1 MALLCLLIVHPR
13 MTATRDQV
21 LDALWPSS
29 DPTTALNSLNQ
40 TIYFLRRVIEP
51 SYAAGSSPE
60 YIHFEGEAIWLDSD
74 LVSSRSHD
82 CRTLMNEAVGRE
94 SEAID
99 QILDN
104 YTDRFALDFAYEDWA
119 AHYRDSLHASFLATV
134 ERAIGVMEDAGQYEA
149 AVLRARR
156 ALQVDPSADEVELR
170 LLRLYRRTHA
180 HAAAAEQ
187 YAHYASVLRD
197 ELGVEP
203 PRLEEI

>member
-1 MALLCLLIVHPR
+1 
-13 MTATRDQV
+13 
-21 LDALWPSS
+21 
-29 DPTTALNSLNQ
+29 
-40 TIYFLRRVIEP
+40 
-51 SYAAGSSPE
+51 
-60 YIHFEGEAIWLDSD
+60 
-74 LVSSRSHD
+74 
-82 CRTLMNEAVGRE
+82 MNEAVGRE